1 MGVVTG
7 IRVKAVVAV
16 SSLSP
21 QCYGREY
28 QGLLAI
34 VSCQSQSQGM
44 QPPSWLKSSIIQQ
57 TRSSILSWLQSKRD
71 SLRNLKQKKWKKEK
85 HELFALSFLIGFLS
99 IPSAIAIDF
108 SHFELFLSWKCLHLM
123 KQTSPLPDAWC
134 LWTLFLASADQ
145 YQLCSLSVCLQSLKL
160 GSNEFFF
167 HLKLSGA
174 VWWNQQHLHT
184 RLYLWMLSGQISL
197 ISCCF

>member
-1 MGVVTG
+1 
-7 IRVKAVVAV
+7 
-16 SSLSP
+16 
-21 QCYGREY
+21 
-28 QGLLAI
+28 
-34 VSCQSQSQGM
+34 M

-57 TRSSILSWLQSKRD
+57 TRSSILSWLESKRD

-174 VWWNQQHLHT
+174 VWWNQQHLHLLLGFT
-184 RLYLWMLSGQISL
+184 CECCQAKYLSYLVVFNLLPIIEACQEGNACITNHSSHLHWCKLLETKWRSEIE
-197 ISCCF
+197 